1 MWNTLPIYITVCK
14 FLLLF
19 STYFPC
25 TIEYMTPYWVIL
37 RGNYSLYNFF
47 GWNYLRGNGPAGN
60 CPGGRWPQDNL
71 PVAIKWGGQFFL
83 HPVYAISFKQLSIF
97 SFFWARKCRA
107 NYNWIF
113 ALVFLLLTV
122 NIFRIFFFY
131 FYCWLWTSKY
141 WLGCLLKLTKIMP
154 LSKIIPDSGP
164 LFQINLEL
172 NIWSATYNLPV
183 CLFWII
189 LFSFRLI
196 SYALETV
203 YKRKH
208 FHMMPL
214 HVQKQPPDL
223 FC

>member
-1 MWNTLPIYITVCK
+1 MWNTLPIDITVCK

-37 RGNYSLYNFF
+37 RGNYPLYNFF

-113 ALVFLLLTV
+113 LYILIKCRLFLNKYVFENHEFAKASISGFHIDKAEANKEGTV
-122 NIFRIFFFY
+122 EIKKICVCFFVSFPQIR
-131 FYCWLWTSKY
+131 FTAIWL
-141 WLGCLLKLTKIMP
+141 
-154 LSKIIPDSGP
+154 
-164 LFQINLEL
+164 
-172 NIWSATYNLPV
+172 
-183 CLFWII
+183 
-189 LFSFRLI
+189 
-196 SYALETV
+196 
-203 YKRKH
+203 
-208 FHMMPL
+208 
-214 HVQKQPPDL
+214 
-223 FC
+223 

>member
-1 MWNTLPIYITVCK
+1 MFKVNNKNTRATSLCPLK
-14 FLLLF
+14 SSENHRF
-19 STYFPC
+19 
-25 TIEYMTPYWVIL
+25 
-37 RGNYSLYNFF
+37 RGN
-47 GWNYLRGNGPAGN
+47 R
-60 CPGGRWPQDNL
+60 D
-71 PVAIKWGGQFFL
+71 V
-83 HPVYAISFKQLSIF
+83 
-97 SFFWARKCRA
+97 
-107 NYNWIF
+107 

-141 WLGCLLKLTKIMP
+141 WLGCLLKLTKIML